1 MALIQALVVFLQLLA
16 ASNAINNTLN
26 PSCKS
31 KCGNVEIPYPFGI
44 GEGCHM
50 QEHGDFRVFCN
61 ESSSPPKPTIP
72 SNPPLEITKIDLLEG
87 FLHVKVPVSYQCVSE
102 TGETT
107 TKIFN
112 YDFTGLPYS
121 ISLFGNLF
129 TVVGCDTLGVL
140 NFDGGSFGCL
150 ASCTKSTQQ
159 PETGCD
165 GLGCCRVRIPDTLGR
180 ISVSI
185 SSLSNYSQFTG
196 LSRCGAAFFMDGDS
210 YDLGESIL
218 LNTTTVAAKDMTVRL
233 EWSVDDKTCEKSRRK
248 SACGSLYS
256 QCSDSFRR
264 AGYLCRCAVG
274 FSGNAYIEGGC
285 SAISTNSDR
294 TYVRTSFLG
303 LENMYPIWRII
314 GVSVLGLL
322 LILSCAIFF
331 LVHQRRKIVKQRKR
345 AAELKAKLFKQ
356 NGGVALQ
363 ELISSTPGSAFKIF
377 SEAELVRATQGFKE
391 THVLGRGGHG
401 VVFKGELDSGL
412 TVAIKKSRAMNERE
426 SKEFAREMAI
436 LSQINHVNVV
446 KILGCC
452 LDVEIPMLVYEFIP
466 GGTLFRFIHG
476 SGDGLSSTGKAEN
489 ALSALLRIAREV
501 AEALAYLHSYASPP
515 IFHKD
520 VKTSNV
526 LLDGSLRAKIAD
538 FGASAVVAADQAEV
552 ATVVQGTC
560 GYLDPEYLQTF
571 QFTEKSDVYSFG
583 VVLVEMITRRKP
595 FQVEDEDDFKGLAA
609 SFSARQRSGRLDE
622 MLDPLLVGETEKKK
636 KIAEVA
642 ELACRCLNARGVER
656 PSMKQVAVA
665 LQRIEGSG
673 DEISGLVCDSLQEE
687 EESLRSGGI
696 SAQGIIDCN
705 ASSSGYSGATVCT
718 SLVAR

>member
-1 MALIQALVVFLQLLA
+1 MELDMALIQALVVFLQLLA

-50 QEHGDFRVFCN
+50 QEHGDFRVFCD
-61 ESSSPPKPTIP
+61 ESTSPPKPTIP
-72 SNPPLEITKIDLLEG
+72 SNPPLEITEIDLHEG
-87 FLHVKVPVSYQCVSE
+87 LLRVKVPVSYRCVSE

-107 TKIFN
+107 SKIFN
-112 YDFTGLPYS
+112 YDFTGLPYA
-121 ISLFGNLF
+121 ISNLWNDF
-129 TVVGCDTLGVL
+129 LVMGCDVLGVL
-140 NFDGGSFGCL
+140 RLEERDTGCL
-150 ASCTKSTQQ
+150 VSYNRAIVLPRESCL
-159 PETGCD
+159 
-165 GLGCCRVRIPDTLGR
+165 GLDCCVVSFRGTLSNVTVG
-180 ISVSI
+180 I
-185 SSLSNYSQFTG
+185 SSPLNYSQFTG
-196 LSRCGAAFFMDGDS
+196 LSRCGAAFFAEINTPEFLSLDLHDS
-210 YDLGESIL
+210 LTLSGVDMAVALG
-218 LNTTTVAAKDMTVRL
+218 
-233 EWSVDDKTCEKSRRK
+233 
-248 SACGSLYS
+248 
-256 QCSDSFRR
+256 CS
-264 AGYLCRCAVG
+264 VG
-274 FSGNAYIEGGC
+274 FAGNAYLPRGC
-285 SAISTNSDR
+285 TGVDLR
-294 TYVRTSFLG
+294 YVRASFFG
-303 LENMYPIWRII
+303 FKRIDPLWAVI
-314 GVSVLGLL
+314 GASVFVLL
-322 LILSCAIFF
+322 LIVGSVCFCF
-331 LVHQRRKIVKQRKR
+331 VHQRRKIVKQRKR

-436 LSQINHVNVV
+436 LSQMNHVNVV

-489 ALSALLRIAREV
+489 ALSARLRIAREV

-609 SFSARQRSGRLDE
+609 SFVARQRSGRLDE

-696 SAQGIIDCN
+696 SALGIIDCN